1 MVPHCQP
8 SGDGCS
14 RRKPAPPRW
23 LSFQG
28 CLYLVTDQCGGIE
41 VQPSCSNLAP
51 GPPGG
56 PSLSPP
62 GGCNAPSFSLLPT
75 VLLSPLFH
83 RCGSPRNI
91 LQAYLHLGV
100 FWGEP
105 NLLKHFL
112 ECSRHLRHNSWKVLA
127 SWNFILGRGVGNNQR
142 QTDLGAFLVVQWLRL
157 RTPKAGGLGSIPGQ
171 GTILCAITKTLCCQ
185 VKK

>member
-1 MVPHCQP
+1 MVLHRQP

-14 RRKPAPPRW
+14 RSKPAPPRW

-28 CLYLVTDQCGGIE
+28 CLYLVTDQCGGVE

-62 GGCNAPSFSLLPT
+62 GGCNVPSFSLLPT
-75 VLLSPLFH
+75 VLLAPLFH
-83 RCGSPRNI
+83 RCVSPRNI

-100 FWGEP
+100 FLGEP

-112 ECSRHLRHNSWKVLA
+112 ECSRHLRQQLKS
-127 SWNFILGRGVGNNQR
+127 
-142 QTDLGAFLVVQWLRL
+142 LVFMELYSR
-157 RTPKAGGLGSIPGQ
+157 KGCGQ
-171 GTILCAITKTLCCQ
+171 
-185 VKK
+185 